1 MTDTEEQEILETPK
15 PQKKPRKKRVLSE
28 QDKERLRQNLKVG
41 RQTALANRQK
51 KALINKALKKEKE
64 EEDDKFLAEKILKK
78 KDNNEE
84 TFNLMKS
91 ELNELREELKKMKEK
106 PEPPKPK
113 TPEPIIEPEPI
124 KLKIEPEPPKPKT
137 PEPVIQKISEPVI
150 QKTFFNVRGRKKN
163 RGYY

>member
-84 TFNLMKS
+84 VIVFGDDEFPLQKWNHFVLNYNYYKLLLFLILINLNFHLQEFS
-91 ELNELREELKKMKEK
+91 LKW
-106 PEPPKPK
+106 
-113 TPEPIIEPEPI
+113 I
-124 KLKIEPEPPKPKT
+124 
-137 PEPVIQKISEPVI
+137 
-150 QKTFFNVRGRKKN
+150 
-163 RGYY
+163 